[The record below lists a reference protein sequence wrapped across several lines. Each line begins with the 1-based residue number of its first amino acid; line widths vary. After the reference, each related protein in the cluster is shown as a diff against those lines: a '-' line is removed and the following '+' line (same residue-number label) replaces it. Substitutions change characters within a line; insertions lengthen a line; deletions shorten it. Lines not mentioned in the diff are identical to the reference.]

1 MERRQ
6 EQSKGA
12 NDIEEIIE
20 SIGKLHSLK
29 ELKVEAFAPQGRY
42 AEKIA
47 LAFREKL
54 KTAQLRKFFDSL
66 RKIER
71 DLEKKPWDS
80 LKAEF
85 LMLEPRLAAS
95 VARKL
100 VPDQFYRLMKV
111 CFDKVNNA
119 AGEGEKK
126 ESFTRLMQ
134 FLEAIVAYHKY
145 HEEKAREEKS
155 RERR

>member
-1 MERRQ
+1 MERR
-6 EQSKGA
+6 EQSGGA
-12 NDIEEIIE
+12 NEIEELIK

-29 ELKVEAFAPQGRY
+29 ELKVEDFAPQGGY

-47 LAFREKL
+47 QAFMKQL

-71 DLEKKPWDS
+71 DLEKKPWDN

-119 AGEGEKK
+119 GGEAEKK

-145 HEEKAREEKS
+145 HEEKSTQGES